1 MSQHPPRSQF
11 TTTPSMA
18 FRLPKLPL
26 TQQDCGEIPGI
37 SAARDQAMLSRMTL
51 PIRGVV
57 KLIAAY
63 LLDHARKGR

>member
-1 MSQHPPRSQF
+1 
-11 TTTPSMA
+11 MA